1 MHNINYVRKLIL
13 FTILLAAGPWLFT
26 CGAADFFHF
35 DFYAD
40 YSAAQQTGSI
50 RLTTPFAELRSANR
64 PEKFNLGFL
73 FSSASLYKKLP
84 VEIKAGNLSASG
96 SLSRLNSPELS
107 NGSSPFSSGISSV
120 TGLSASLPSYSSF
133 SKPAGVFFQIK
144 MNQLVKHPCLL
155 SVNLLTSPEFS
166 SPIFS
171 TLISDKYLSNR
182 LTLSASWICGQFLYE
197 DNYGTSFFL
206 DSPGYTAGSH
216 FCSLAQLSAEYKTKN
231 KKNTFYTGFMSALY
245 ESPFGPY
252 SAAWR
257 LDLKASINHT
267 EIFASAFL
275 NQYEALLTSSEKK
288 LSPSSQ
294 FKAGFLTKMPLL
306 TKRKNL
312 IFLKLGINAYSK
324 INLTQTEHPLRLNI
338 GAQLTS
344 DITTISLTLSGT
356 ANLICPS
363 VDQAPQSLQPAVFS
377 AQIKNTWY
385 LKYVTPA
392 LAISAEK
399 KFSTKA
405 DSTDTMKYKFLLN
418 LSNNNKHKISGSCSF
433 SFSSENKT
441 ISDKKLSTSL
451 NCKMNFKMLT
461 VTGKI
466 ALETGF

>member
-1 MHNINYVRKLIL
+1 MRKLIL

-64 PEKFNLGFL
+64 PEKFNLGLL
-73 FSSASLYKKLP
+73 FSSVSLYKKLP
-84 VEIKAGNLSASG
+84 LEIKAGNLSATG
-96 SLSRLNSPELS
+96 SLSKLNSPELS
-107 NGSSPFSSGISSV
+107 NGSSPFSNGISSV

-182 LTLSASWICGQFLYE
+182 LTLSTSWTCGQFLYE
-197 DNYGTSFFL
+197 DNYSSSFFL
-206 DSPGYTAGSH
+206 ESPAYGDGTH
-216 FCSLAQLSAEYKTKN
+216 FCSLVQFSAEYKTK
-231 KKNTFYTGFMSALY
+231 KRKQTFYAGFMSAIY

-252 SAAWR
+252 TAAWR

-267 EIFASAFL
+267 EVFASAFL
-275 NQYEALLTSSEKK
+275 NQYEELLTSSEKK
-288 LSPSSQ
+288 ISPSTQ
-294 FKAGFLTKMPLL
+294 FKAGFVSKMPLL
-306 TKRKNL
+306 TKHQNL
-312 IFLKLGINAYSK
+312 LFLKLGINAFSK
-324 INLTQTEHPLRLNI
+324 INLTNTEHPLRLNI
-338 GAQLTS
+338 GAQITS
-344 DITTISLTLSGT
+344 DITSLSLTLSGT
-356 ANLICPS
+356 ANLLS
-363 VDQAPQSLQPAVFS
+363 QAADQLPQSLEAAAFS
-377 AQIKNTWY
+377 AQLKNTWY
-385 LKYVTPA
+385 FKYITPS
-392 LAISAEK
+392 LTLSAEK
-399 KFSTKA
+399 KFSSRS
-405 DSTDTMKYKFLLN
+405 DSPDTMKYKFLLN
-418 LSNNNKHKISGSCSF
+418 LTNSNKHKLSGSCAF
-433 SFSSENKT
+433 SFTSADRI
-441 ISDKKLSTSL
+441 ISDKKLSAAL

>member
-1 MHNINYVRKLIL
+1 MRKLIL

-26 CGAADFFHF
+26 CVAADFFHF

-73 FSSASLYKKLP
+73 FSSVSLYKKLP

-107 NGSSPFSSGISSV
+107 NGTSPFSNGIISVSGI
-120 TGLSASLPSYSSF
+120 SASLPSYSTF

-155 SVNLLTSPEFS
+155 SINLLTSPEFS
-166 SPIFS
+166 CPIFS

-182 LTLSASWICGQFLYE
+182 LTLSASWTCGQFLYE
-197 DNYGTSFFL
+197 DNYSSFFFL
-206 DSPGYTAGSH
+206 ESPAYGDGTH
-216 FCSLAQLSAEYKTKN
+216 FCSLVQFSAEYKTK
-231 KKNTFYTGFMSALY
+231 KRKQTFYAGFMSAIY

-252 SAAWR
+252 TAAWR

-267 EIFASAFL
+267 EVFASAFL
-275 NQYEALLTSSEKK
+275 NQYEELLTSSEKK
-288 LSPSSQ
+288 ISPSTQ
-294 FKAGFLTKMPLL
+294 FKAGFVSKMPLL
-306 TKRKNL
+306 TKHQNL
-312 IFLKLGINAYSK
+312 LFLKLGINAFSK

-344 DITTISLTLSGT
+344 DITSLSLTLSGT
-356 ANLICPS
+356 VNLLSPAA
-363 VDQAPQSLQPAVFS
+363 DQLPQSLEVAAFT
-377 AQIKNTWY
+377 AQLKNTWNF
-385 LKYVTPA
+385 KYITPS
-392 LAISAEK
+392 LTLSAEK
-399 KFSTKA
+399 KFSSRS
-405 DSTDTMKYKFLLN
+405 DSPDTMKCKFLLN
-418 LSNNNKHKISGSCSF
+418 LTNNNKHKLSGSCAF
-433 SFSSENKT
+433 SFTSADRI
-441 ISDKKLSTSL
+441 ISDKKLSAALS
-451 NCKMNFKMLT
+451 CKMTFKMLT

-466 ALETGF
+466 SLETGF

>member
-1 MHNINYVRKLIL
+1 M
-13 FTILLAAGPWLFT
+13 AAGPWLFT
-26 CGAADFFHF
+26 CVAADFFHF

-50 RLTTPFAELRSANR
+50 RLTTPFLELRSSNR

-107 NGSSPFSSGISSV
+107 NGTSPFSNGIISVSGI
-120 TGLSASLPSYSSF
+120 SASLPSYSTF

-182 LTLSASWICGQFLYE
+182 LTLGASWTCGQFLYE
-197 DNYGTSFFL
+197 DNYSSSFFL
-206 DSPGYTAGSH
+206 ESPAYGEGTH
-216 FCSLAQLSAEYKTKN
+216 FCCLAQFSAEYKTK
-231 KKNTFYTGFMSALY
+231 KRKQTFYAGFMSAIY

-252 SAAWR
+252 TAAWR
-257 LDLKASINHT
+257 LDLKASIKNT
-267 EIFASAFL
+267 EVFASAFL
-275 NQYEALLTSSEKK
+275 NQYEELLTSSEKK
-288 LSPSSQ
+288 LSPSTQ
-294 FKAGFLTKMPLL
+294 FKAGFVSKMPLL
-306 TKRKNL
+306 TKHQNL
-312 IFLKLGINAYSK
+312 IFLKFGINAFSK

-344 DITTISLTLSGT
+344 DITSLSLTLSGT
-356 ANLICPS
+356 ATLLSPAA
-363 VDQAPQSLQPAVFS
+363 DQTPQSLEAAAFS
-377 AQIKNTWY
+377 AQLKNTWY
-385 LKYVTPA
+385 FKYITPS
-392 LAISAEK
+392 LTLSAEK
-399 KFSTKA
+399 KFSTRS
-405 DSTDTMKYKFLLN
+405 DSPDTMKYKFLLN
-418 LSNNNKHKISGSCSF
+418 LTNNNKHKLSGSCAF
-433 SFSSENKT
+433 SFTSADRI
-441 ISDKKLSTSL
+441 ISDKKLSATL
-451 NCKMNFKMLT
+451 NCKMTFKKLT

-466 ALETGF
+466 SLETGF

>member
-1 MHNINYVRKLIL
+1 MRKLIL

-40 YSAAQQTGSI
+40 YSAAQQNGSI

-64 PEKFNLGFL
+64 PEKFNLGLL
-73 FSSASLYKKLP
+73 FSSVSLYKKLP

-107 NGSSPFSSGISSV
+107 NGTSPFSNGIISVSGI
-120 TGLSASLPSYSSF
+120 SASLPSYSTF

-155 SVNLLTSPEFS
+155 SINLLTSPEFS

-182 LTLSASWICGQFLYE
+182 LTLSTSWTCGQFLYE
-197 DNYGTSFFL
+197 DNYSSSFFL
-206 DSPGYTAGSH
+206 ESPAYGEGTH
-216 FCSLAQLSAEYKTKN
+216 FCCLAQFSAEYKTK
-231 KKNTFYTGFMSALY
+231 KRKQTFYAGFMSAIY

-252 SAAWR
+252 TAAWR
-257 LDLKASINHT
+257 IDLKASIKYT
-267 EIFASAFL
+267 EVFASAFL
-275 NQYEALLTSSEKK
+275 NQYEELLTSSEKK
-288 LSPSSQ
+288 LSPSTQ
-294 FKAGFLTKMPLL
+294 FKAGFVSKMPLL
-306 TKRKNL
+306 TKHQNL
-312 IFLKLGINAYSK
+312 LFLKLGINAFSK
-324 INLTQTEHPLRLNI
+324 INLTNTEHPLRLNI

-344 DITTISLTLSGT
+344 DITSLSLTLSGT
-356 ANLICPS
+356 VYLRSPAA
-363 VDQAPQSLQPAVFS
+363 DQLPQSLEAAAFS
-377 AQIKNTWY
+377 AQLKNTWY
-385 LKYVTPA
+385 FKYITPS
-392 LAISAEK
+392 LTLSAEK
-399 KFSTKA
+399 KFSTRS
-405 DSTDTMKYKFLLN
+405 DSPDTMKYKFLLN
-418 LSNNNKHKISGSCSF
+418 LTNNNKHKLSGSCAF
-433 SFSSENKT
+433 SFTSADRI
-441 ISDKKLSTSL
+441 ISDKKLSAAL

>member
-1 MHNINYVRKLIL
+1 MRKLIL

-50 RLTTPFAELRSANR
+50 RLTTPFLELRSSNR

-107 NGSSPFSSGISSV
+107 NGTSPFSNGIISVSGI
-120 TGLSASLPSYSSF
+120 SASLPSYSTF

-155 SVNLLTSPEFS
+155 SVNLLTSPDFS

-182 LTLSASWICGQFLYE
+182 LTLSTSWTCGQFLYE
-197 DNYGTSFFL
+197 DNYSSSFFL
-206 DSPGYTAGSH
+206 ESPAYEEGTH
-216 FCSLAQLSAEYKTKN
+216 FCCLAQFSAEYKTK
-231 KKNTFYTGFMSALY
+231 KRKQTFYAGFMSAIY

-252 SAAWR
+252 TAAWR
-257 LDLKASINHT
+257 LDLKASIKNT
-267 EIFASAFL
+267 EVFASAFL
-275 NQYEALLTSSEKK
+275 NQYEELLTSSEKK
-288 LSPSSQ
+288 LSPSTQ
-294 FKAGFLTKMPLL
+294 FKAGFVSKMPMLTKHQNLL
-306 TKRKNL
+306 
-312 IFLKLGINAYSK
+312 FLKLGINALSK

-338 GAQLTS
+338 GVQLTS
-344 DITTISLTLSGT
+344 DITSLSLTLSGT
-356 ANLICPS
+356 ATLLSPAA
-363 VDQAPQSLQPAVFS
+363 DQTPQSLEAAAFS
-377 AQIKNTWY
+377 AQLKNTWY
-385 LKYVTPA
+385 FKYITPS
-392 LAISAEK
+392 LTLSAEK
-399 KFSTKA
+399 KFSSRS
-405 DSTDTMKYKFLLN
+405 DSPDTMKYKFLLN
-418 LSNNNKHKISGSCSF
+418 LTNNNKHKLSGSCAF
-433 SFSSENKT
+433 SFTSADRI
-441 ISDKKLSTSL
+441 ISDKKLSAAL
-451 NCKMNFKMLT
+451 NCKMTLKMLT

-466 ALETGF
+466 SLETGF

>member
-1 MHNINYVRKLIL
+1 MRKLIL

-26 CGAADFFHF
+26 CMAADFFHF

-107 NGSSPFSSGISSV
+107 NGTSPFSNGIISVSGI
-120 TGLSASLPSYSSF
+120 SASLPSYSTF

-182 LTLSASWICGQFLYE
+182 LTLSASWTCGQFLYE
-197 DNYGTSFFL
+197 DNYSTSFFL
-206 DSPGYTAGSH
+206 ESPAYGEGSH
-216 FCSLAQLSAEYKTKN
+216 LCSLAQFSAEYKTK
-231 KKNTFYTGFMSALY
+231 KRMQTFYAGFTSAIY

-252 SAAWR
+252 TAAWR
-257 LDLKASINHT
+257 LDLKASIKYT
-267 EIFASAFL
+267 EVFASAFL
-275 NQYEALLTSSEKK
+275 NQYEELLTSSEKK
-288 LSPSSQ
+288 LSPSTQ
-294 FKAGFLTKMPLL
+294 FKAGFVSKMPLL
-306 TKRKNL
+306 TKHQNL
-312 IFLKLGINAYSK
+312 IFLKFGINAFSK

-344 DITTISLTLSGT
+344 DITSLSLTLSGT
-356 ANLICPS
+356 ATLLSPAA
-363 VDQAPQSLQPAVFS
+363 DQLPQSLEAAAFS
-377 AQIKNTWY
+377 AQLKNTWY
-385 LKYVTPA
+385 FKYITPS
-392 LAISAEK
+392 LTLSAEK
-399 KFSTKA
+399 KFSTRS
-405 DSTDTMKYKFLLN
+405 DSPDTMKYKFLLN
-418 LSNNNKHKISGSCSF
+418 LSNNNKHKLSGSCAF
-433 SFSSENKT
+433 SFTSADRI
-441 ISDKKLSTSL
+441 ISDKKLSAAL

-466 ALETGF
+466 SLETSF

>member
-1 MHNINYVRKLIL
+1 M
-13 FTILLAAGPWLFT
+13 AAGPWLFT
-26 CGAADFFHF
+26 CVAADFFHF

-50 RLTTPFAELRSANR
+50 RLTTPFLELRSSNR

-107 NGSSPFSSGISSV
+107 NGTSPFSNGIISVSGI
-120 TGLSASLPSYSSF
+120 SASLPSYSTF

-182 LTLSASWICGQFLYE
+182 LTLSTSWTCGQFLYE
-197 DNYGTSFFL
+197 DNYSSSFFL
-206 DSPGYTAGSH
+206 ESPAYGEGTH
-216 FCSLAQLSAEYKTKN
+216 FCCLAQFSAEYKTK
-231 KKNTFYTGFMSALY
+231 KRKQTFYAGFMSAIY

-252 SAAWR
+252 TAAWR
-257 LDLKASINHT
+257 IDLKASIKYT
-267 EIFASAFL
+267 EVFASAFL
-275 NQYEALLTSSEKK
+275 NQYEELLTSSEKK
-288 LSPSSQ
+288 LSPSTQ
-294 FKAGFLTKMPLL
+294 FKAGFVSKMPLL
-306 TKRKNL
+306 TKHQNL
-312 IFLKLGINAYSK
+312 IFLKFGINAFSK

-344 DITTISLTLSGT
+344 DITSLSLTLSGT
-356 ANLICPS
+356 ATLLSPAA
-363 VDQAPQSLQPAVFS
+363 DQTPQSLEAAAFS
-377 AQIKNTWY
+377 AQLKNTWY
-385 LKYVTPA
+385 FKYITHS
-392 LAISAEK
+392 LTLSAEK
-399 KFSTKA
+399 KFSTRS
-405 DSTDTMKYKFLLN
+405 DSPDTMKYKFLLN
-418 LSNNNKHKISGSCSF
+418 LTNNNKHKLSGSCAF
-433 SFSSENKT
+433 SFTSADRI
-441 ISDKKLSTSL
+441 ISDKKLSATL
-451 NCKMNFKMLT
+451 NCKMTFKKLT

-466 ALETGF
+466 SLETGF

>member
-1 MHNINYVRKLIL
+1 MRKLIL

-64 PEKFNLGFL
+64 PEKFNLGLL
-73 FSSASLYKKLP
+73 FSSVSLYKKLP

-107 NGSSPFSSGISSV
+107 NGTSPFSNGIISV
-120 TGLSASLPSYSSF
+120 SGLSASLPSYSTF

-182 LTLSASWICGQFLYE
+182 LTLSASWTCGQFLYE
-197 DNYGTSFFL
+197 DNYSSSFFL
-206 DSPGYTAGSH
+206 ESPAYGEGTH
-216 FCSLAQLSAEYKTKN
+216 FCCLAQFSAEYQTK
-231 KKNTFYTGFMSALY
+231 KRKQIFYAGFTSAIY

-252 SAAWR
+252 TAAWR
-257 LDLKASINHT
+257 LDLKASIKYT
-267 EIFASAFL
+267 EVFASAFL
-275 NQYEALLTSSEKK
+275 NQYEELLTSSEKK
-288 LSPSSQ
+288 LSPSTQ
-294 FKAGFLTKMPLL
+294 FKAGFVSKMPLL
-306 TKRKNL
+306 TKHQNP
-312 IFLKLGINAYSK
+312 IFLKFGINAFSK

-344 DITTISLTLSGT
+344 DITSLSLTLSGT
-356 ANLICPS
+356 ASLLSPTA
-363 VDQAPQSLQPAVFS
+363 DQTPQSLEAAAFS
-377 AQIKNTWY
+377 AQLKNTWY
-385 LKYVTPA
+385 FKYITPS
-392 LAISAEK
+392 LTLSAEK
-399 KFSTKA
+399 KFSSRS
-405 DSTDTMKYKFLLN
+405 DSPDTMKYKFLLN
-418 LSNNNKHKISGSCSF
+418 LTNNNKHKLSGSCAF
-433 SFSSENKT
+433 SFTSADRI
-441 ISDKKLSTSL
+441 ISDKKLSAAL

-466 ALETGF
+466 SLETGF

>member
-1 MHNINYVRKLIL
+1 MRKLIL

-73 FSSASLYKKLP
+73 FSSVSLYKKLP

-107 NGSSPFSSGISSV
+107 NGTSPFYNGIISV
-120 TGLSASLPSYSSF
+120 SGLSASLPSYSTF

-155 SVNLLTSPEFS
+155 
-166 SPIFS
+166 
-171 TLISDKYLSNR
+171 
-182 LTLSASWICGQFLYE
+182 ASWICGQFLYE

-231 KKNTFYTGFMSALY
+231 KKNTFYTGFTSALY

-344 DITTISLTLSGT
+344 DITTISLTISGT

-385 LKYVTPA
+385 LKYITPA

-418 LSNNNKHKISGSCSF
+418 LSNNNKHKLSGSCAF
-433 SFSSENKT
+433 SFTSADRI
-441 ISDKKLSTSL
+441 ISDKKLSAAL